1 MMRLSVATPLDSF
14 ASEDSAELHPEALS
28 IERLKLGNLEALGE
42 LYDRH
47 HAAVRA
53 FACRLV
59 GDAASAEDLVHEVFL
74 SIPNAI
80 RNFKGDSSLRT
91 FLIAIAVNMS
101 RHHVRAAT
109 RRRGAIERMARE
121 PVRTGSDPEGT
132 AMREEAADALVRALD
147 ELSHDHRVAFVLCEV
162 EERTSSE
169 VAAIIGAP
177 EGTVRTRLFH
187 AKKKLRESL
196 EAAGVR

>member
-1 MMRLSVATPLDSF
+1 MRLSVLPRSIRSPPRKRRAP
-14 ASEDSAELHPEALS
+14 PGGGS

-109 RRRGAIERMARE
+109 RRRGAIERMSRE
-121 PVRTGSDPEGT
+121 PVSSGGRRPRGLRHARRGCN
-132 AMREEAADALVRALD
+132 ALVRALD

-162 EERTSSE
+162 EERSSAEVDHHRGARRHGAHTSLS
-169 VAAIIGAP
+169 
-177 EGTVRTRLFH
+177 R
-187 AKKKLRESL
+187 
-196 EAAGVR
+196 